1 MLKCNAHNYTNVKKK
16 KKRKKERFSADIKQW
31 GTVVQL
37 MSLTQGWKFTGT
49 IL

>member
-16 KKRKKERFSADIKQW
+16 KRKEQRFSADIKQR